1 MTAAAVREAVP
12 AEITARTETVNAET
26 FVTEIVTAAATETE
40 TATAGVTEIVTE
52 MTATETATADA
63 IATVTGMIPGLNRDL
78 IQDRLA
84 AEITAAVMRKIPFG
98 IRINNSTYFVKRG
111 NVCITFLF
119 LIVCPVIR
127 EVDEW
132 ECQ

>member
-40 TATAGVTEIVTE
+40 TAGVTEIVTE
-52 MTATETATADA
+52 MTATETATADV

>member
-52 MTATETATADA
+52 MTA
-63 IATVTGMIPGLNRDL
+63 L
-78 IQDRLA
+78 
-84 AEITAAVMRKIPFG
+84 
-98 IRINNSTYFVKRG
+98 
-111 NVCITFLF
+111 
-119 LIVCPVIR
+119 
-127 EVDEW
+127 
-132 ECQ
+132 

>member
-1 MTAAAVREAVP
+1 VTAAVREAVP

-26 FVTEIVTAAATETE
+26 FVTEIVTAAATET
-40 TATAGVTEIVTE
+40 ATAGVTEIVTE
-52 MTATETATADA
+52 MTATETATVDA

-78 IQDRLA
+78 VQDRLA

>member
-26 FVTEIVTAAATETE
+26 FVTEIVTAAATET
-40 TATAGVTEIVTE
+40 ATAGVTEIVTE
-52 MTATETATADA
+52 MTATETATVDA

>member
-52 MTATETATADA
+52 MTATETATVDA

>member
-26 FVTEIVTAAATETE
+26 FVTEIVTAAATET
-40 TATAGVTEIVTE
+40 ATAGVTEIVTE
-52 MTATETATADA
+52 MTATETATVDA

-84 AEITAAVMRKIPFG
+84 AEITVAVMRKIPFG

>member
-52 MTATETATADA
+52 MTATETATVDA

-84 AEITAAVMRKIPFG
+84 AEITVAVMRKIPFG